1 MFACTTTI
9 FIQYC
14 FFANF
19 HKATHNAEYLKPWR
33 ISRCVAVYVI
43 CVCQSQRNACED
55 STSITLHVCRA
66 SLSCILAGTRHNM
79 CVYIPSTIQYMCRGS
94 LLDGRDS
101 CVTSFITQHT
111 LSCRS
116 KLAPPLTNSTTISVL
131 PYQAASMSAVSPFCA
146 VTDNVWV
153 QTFII

>member
-19 HKATHNAEYLKPWR
+19 HKATHNAEYLKPWW
-33 ISRCVAVYVI
+33 ISRCVCNM
-43 CVCQSQRNACED
+43 CVPVTKKCMCED
-55 STSITLHVCRA
+55 SASITLHVCRA

-116 KLAPPLTNSTTISVL
+116 KLAPPLTNSTTTSVL
-131 PYQAASMSAVSPFCA
+131 SRLAAQMSAVSPFCA